1 MERCAQDR
9 VIPKDVID
17 DGIQTNGG
25 NHPYPIVHHPHK
37 WQQGINGG
45 AVKTQRRKFIAYVL
59 SLPQISKPFL
69 SLK

>member
-25 NHPYPIVHHPHK
+25 NHSYPVVRHPHK
-37 WQQGINGG
+37 WQQGINDKLCKK
-45 AVKTQRRKFIAYVL
+45 ALAQLVHKHKETECHY
-59 SLPQISKPFL
+59 
-69 SLK
+69 